1 MQKKKNEIGFSRF
14 TLPKKHRISFYLIVS
29 ANIYLM
35 EITNMYATVA
45 TKHVWTIKAV
55 FFI

>member
-1 MQKKKNEIGFSRF
+1 MQKKDEIGFSRF
-14 TLPKKHRISFYLIVS
+14 TPPKKHRISFYLTIS
-29 ANIYLM
+29 ANIYLL
-35 EITNMYATVA
+35 EITSMYVTVA